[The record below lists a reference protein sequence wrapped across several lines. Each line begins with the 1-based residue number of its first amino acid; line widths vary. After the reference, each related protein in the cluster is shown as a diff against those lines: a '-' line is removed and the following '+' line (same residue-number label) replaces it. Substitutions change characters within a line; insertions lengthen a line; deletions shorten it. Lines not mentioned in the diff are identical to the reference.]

1 MLHVFHLL
9 VCLMK
14 SSFACMDSITI
25 DGDLYKMLKKL
36 LMLRLEVC
44 VFHGSW
50 IASCMMVSLILFII

>member
-1 MLHVFHLL
+1 
-9 VCLMK
+9 MK

-36 LMLRLEVC
+36 FMLHLEVC